1 MANKKAEVGAKS
13 TAKSDGD
20 EKRPKEKMKRL
31 TLDISESLHRAIK
44 MRSVEEGV
52 PMTDIL
58 RELLQKNFGD

>member
-13 TAKSDGD
+13 DG
-20 EKRPKEKMKRL
+20 EEQKPKEKMKRL
-31 TLDISESLHRAIK
+31 TLDIPQSLHRAIK

-58 RELLQKNFGD
+58 RELLQEHFGD